1 MSLPKQMTV
10 NCSKCGTPLSVTAF
24 QSVNTDYAKDIA
36 VQIISGDLFSAECH
50 KCGAISHLEYDML
63 YNDMKHNAMIWV
75 IHKGTPE
82 YASKVEEA
90 RLPLPIPYKTT
101 RIVEDMNA
109 LREKVACLERNRDDR
124 IIELCK
130 LFTAY
135 NLIAKRPDF
144 NFRNAFYTTQDG
156 KEFIFLY
163 DTTGKELMC
172 ELPDKAYD
180 YLSEL
185 YFNSPFATQFEDRF
199 AIVDNEWAET
209 VFHPLING
217 AAEKLERG
225 TPSTS
230 SNDTNTEPLPLK
242 CHKCN
247 SVLPEDSEFCQYCG
261 EKITP
266 PAPPAFHTSFHNAGV
281 SSVASLKSFVKSK
294 KMWGV
299 VGIVGALILTFIILI
314 PTVFIPNR
322 NYKEAC
328 AKLRMGYHE
337 TAIQMFEELDG
348 YKDSEEKIKEAKYAY
363 VEKHNNNDD
372 LTTFEYLKELKDQNY
387 KNSASF
393 YSNLYDWEI
402 TVLAVNSSEID
413 ELTNQN
419 TISKYNPVYFHIK
432 LTGGE
437 PNATTRICVRS
448 SLPNGNTT
456 EYTFDNKWEDGE
468 TGWYGWY
475 DGIYNTPEYG
485 LAGTLQC
492 KFYDSNDNL
501 IGIGSIR
508 IAN

>member
-1 MSLPKQMTV
+1 MTV

-322 NYKEAC
+322 DYKEAC

-337 TAIQMFEELDG
+337 TAIEMFEELDG
-348 YKDSEEKIKEAKYAY
+348 YKDSEEKIKEAKYEY
-363 VEKHNNNDD
+363 VLDHKNNDD
-372 LTTFEYLKELKDQNY
+372 LTTFEYLKELKKQDY
-387 KNSASF
+387 KDSLNIYNDLYKWRITGNIHTERE
-393 YSNLYDWEI
+393 YSDKHET
-402 TVLAVNSSEID
+402 TV
-413 ELTNQN
+413 
-419 TISKYNPVYFHIK
+419 SKYCTYFTCNLKITGGTPGEKIDVTHTTVYPDGDTFVSDWHWYDVADNHTFGVQWENGIYTNPQNGATGMFHIK
-432 LTGGE
+432 IYNVNTGELIG
-437 PNATTRICVRS
+437 TISTRIT
-448 SLPNGNTT
+448 N
-456 EYTFDNKWEDGE
+456 
-468 TGWYGWY
+468 
-475 DGIYNTPEYG
+475 
-485 LAGTLQC
+485 
-492 KFYDSNDNL
+492 
-501 IGIGSIR
+501 
-508 IAN
+508 